1 MKRALLIDCLVALAG
16 CNNQGMTNEEIV
28 AAYKLC
34 RQNGMD
40 VELKTVG
47 IDGLGYRAY
56 CVPVEYTPR
65 ERLEILARRFP
76 VQKEGEAG
84 K

>member
-1 MKRALLIDCLVALAG
+1 MKRALLIACLAALTG
-16 CNNQGMTNEEIV
+16 CNQSMSNEEIV
-28 AAYKLC
+28 AADKLC
-34 RQNGMD
+34 RENGMD
-40 VELKTVG
+40 TQLKSFG
-47 IDGLGYRAY
+47 FSGLGYRAY
-56 CVPVEYTPR
+56 CVPVEYTPH